1 MTEQEKYL
9 VKNNMQD
16 VVTTVNINATF
27 REALQ
32 KMVDGRTN
40 GVVVV
45 DDEKYV
51 KGILS
56 SMDLI
61 QYVVPDYLEE
71 DKHLASFEAAEEF
84 SVRIKEVADEPITK
98 FMTKE
103 VHTIKESHTLME
115 AATMLSEF
123 KIRQIPVVDAEE
135 KLVGYINRTDIKK
148 AIARVLGIH

>member
-9 VKNNMQD
+9 VKNNMQN
-16 VVTTVNINATF
+16 VVTSVNVKATF

-40 GVVVV
+40 GLVVV
-45 DDEKYV
+45 DNENYV

-61 QYVVPDYLEE
+61 QYVVPDYLED
-71 DKHLASFEAAEEF
+71 DKHLAAFEVAEEF
-84 SVRIKEVADEPITK
+84 SKRIKEVAEEPITK
-98 FMTKE
+98 FMTDK
-103 VHTIKESHTLME
+103 VHTIKEGHTLME

-123 KIRQIPVVDAEE
+123 KIRQIPVVNDEE

-148 AIARVLGIH
+148 AIAHVLGIH

>member
-9 VKNNMQD
+9 VKNNMQN
-16 VVTTVNINATF
+16 VVTTIKVSATF
-27 REALQ
+27 SEALQ

-40 GVVVV
+40 GLVVV
-45 DDEKYV
+45 DDENYV

-61 QYVVPDYLEE
+61 QFVVPDYLED

-84 SVRIKEVADEPITK
+84 AKLIKKVANKPIVE
-98 FMTKE
+98 FMTKN
-103 VHTIKESHTLME
+103 VHTIKEDRTLME
-115 AATMLSEF
+115 ASTILAEF
-123 KIRQIPVVDAEE
+123 KVRQIPVVNDEE